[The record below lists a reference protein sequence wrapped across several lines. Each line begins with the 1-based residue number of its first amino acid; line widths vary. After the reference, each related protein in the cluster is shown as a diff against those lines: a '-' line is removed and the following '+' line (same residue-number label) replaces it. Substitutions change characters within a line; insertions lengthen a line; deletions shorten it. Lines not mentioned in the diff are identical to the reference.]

1 METES
6 TTPPAEEVDVDNG
19 DNQSS
24 AETESSDVQETNDD
38 SYAKAWDSINVD
50 EEPPAELF
58 GETTTEVET
67 QQEEEPQV
75 EENKNGLYIS
85 NPVLKFK
92 GKDIPIESE
101 DELIALA
108 QKGFK
113 LETEMSKIKPYKAI
127 ISVIKDSELT
137 MEDIK
142 ALADMKGGNAKALDY
157 LKKSAGIQD
166 DENIYGRSIFEE
178 EKKPDG
184 QEYTPEVPVQDQVA
198 EYFKEYA
205 EQKPEVGGKV
215 ASIYAELDD
224 DFKAQVYN
232 PRVFP
237 GFVNSIETGEF
248 EKVYPM
254 AVKLK
259 AINGALSWLEAY
271 YTAGQQMNILQQEE
285 KKPPTDVGI
294 PDNKTPGRQVKK
306 KADYDTAFNMNL
318 EELEAKLFG

>member
-1 METES
+1 VETES
-6 TTPPAEEVDVDNG
+6 TTPPVEEVDVGND
-19 DNQSS
+19 DNQSDV
-24 AETESSDVQETNDD
+24 ETESGDVQKTNDD
-38 SYAKAWDSINVD
+38 SYAEAWDSINVD
-50 EEPPAELF
+50 EEPPAGLF
-58 GETTTEVET
+58 GETTTEVEP

-101 DELIALA
+101 EELIALA

-166 DENIYGRSIFEE
+166 DENIYGRSIFDEE
-178 EKKPDG
+178 TKTAD

-205 EQKPEVGGKV
+205 EQKPDIGGKV

-224 DFKAQVYN
+224 DFKAQIYN
-232 PRVFP
+232 PKVFP

-285 KKPPTDVGI
+285 KRPPKDVEI
-294 PDNKTPGRQVKK
+294 PANKTPGRQIKK
-306 KADYDTAFNMNL
+306 KADYDTAFNMDL